1 MCIPLLTPVHDNLIF
16 CLPQGAEIS
25 IPVIR
30 NVTPDLTK
38 LGSVSCLATSLY
50 HRDLIKQDDLNRVL
64 QPTAARDTLTWILIN
79 ASHESYGRGKH
90 IVENLY
96 LSLLD
101 VFLDKCNQS
110 CHDIAMNVLRENG
123 KLNKLKFQK

>member
-1 MCIPLLTPVHDNLIF
+1 MIQNI
-16 CLPQGAEIS
+16 
-25 IPVIR
+25 
-30 NVTPDLTK
+30 TPDLSK
-38 LGSVSCLATSLY
+38 LGLVSGLVTSLY
-50 HRDLIKQDDLNRVL
+50 HRHVIIKDELNHL
-64 QPTAARDTLTWILIN
+64 SHPQATRDTLTTTLII

-90 IVENLY
+90 IVESLY

-101 VFLDKCNQS
+101 VFLDQCNQS